1 MKSAKKL
8 ATAKKNARA
17 AMHKFPGY
25 DDLPVAVQTKMDA
38 ALVSAIAPF

>member
-8 ATAKKNARA
+8 ASAKKNARA
-17 AMHKFPGY
+17 AMHKLPGWKQ
-25 DDLPVAVQTKMDA
+25 LSVVVQTKMDA